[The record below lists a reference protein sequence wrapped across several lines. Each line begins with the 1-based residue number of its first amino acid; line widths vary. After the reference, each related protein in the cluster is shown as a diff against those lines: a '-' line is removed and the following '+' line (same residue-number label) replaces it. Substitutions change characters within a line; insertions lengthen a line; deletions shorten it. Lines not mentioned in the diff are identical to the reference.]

1 MNKVYLVAPLL
12 AVAVFA
18 GYYWHYHRRH
28 IARIDEAN
36 RQAEA
41 AKEARRR
48 EELAAREQAHSAA
61 LAAREQR
68 HAELAAKAAEE
79 TAVRAARAEAEQRR
93 AHAANEERKLRQ
105 RIDQLKADVGALQT
119 AVARTLDRE
128 RELKQEQTFL
138 NQYMELA
145 EENRGSLQRLLERLD
160 RPGTKPPRRSPPPT
174 PAPVPARNG

>member
-18 GYYWHYHRRH
+18 GYYWHYHRRYT
-28 IARIDEAN
+28 ARIDEAH

-48 EELAAREQAHSAA
+48 EEQAARDKAQAAA
-61 LAAREQR
+61 LAAREERQL
-68 HAELAAKAAEE
+68 ELTAKAVEE
-79 TAVRAARAEAEQRR
+79 TALREARAEAEQRR
-93 AHAANEERKLRQ
+93 VHAANEERKLHQ
-105 RIDQLKADVGALQT
+105 RIAQLKADVGALQT

-128 RELKQEQTFL
+128 RELQQEQTFL

-145 EENRGSLQRLLERLD
+145 EENRSSLQRLLERLD
-160 RPGTKPPRRSPPPT
+160 RSAANPPRRTPPSP
-174 PAPVPARNG
+174 ALVPARNG

>member
-18 GYYWHYHRRH
+18 GYYWHYHRRYT
-28 IARIDEAN
+28 ARIDEAH

-41 AKEARRR
+41 TREARRR
-48 EELAAREQAHSAA
+48 EEQAARDHAQAAA
-61 LAAREQR
+61 LAAREQ
-68 HAELAAKAAEE
+68 HQAVLAAKAAEE
-79 TAVRAARAEAEQRR
+79 ASLREVRAEAEQRR
-93 AHAANEERKLRQ
+93 THAANEERKLRQ

-119 AVARTLDRE
+119 AVTRTLDRE
-128 RELKQEQTFL
+128 RELKQEQSFL

-160 RPGTKPPRRSPPPT
+160 RSAAHPPRRSPPT
-174 PAPVPARNG
+174 PALVPARNG